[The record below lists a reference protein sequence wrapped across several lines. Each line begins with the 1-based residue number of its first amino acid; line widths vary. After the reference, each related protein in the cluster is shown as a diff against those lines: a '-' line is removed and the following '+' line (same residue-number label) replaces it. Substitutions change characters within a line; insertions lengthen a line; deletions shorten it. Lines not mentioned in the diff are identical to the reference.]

1 MSSAHWAHA
10 EIRRLRRLDAE
21 RVAGA
26 FREVAFVGSSVFREW
41 REMRDFERDWRALMR
56 RRDVR
61 VMNRAFGGSETR
73 DLLTYADDLT
83 RRETRAV
90 VYYCG
95 SNDVSN
101 GARAR
106 EVRDNFVAFVESRR
120 RLGVVYVS
128 VIDSPQKRAWG
139 LSDVVRDVNALCEQW
154 CAENGPSCAYVDLSR
169 VFEDPV
175 TGALAPLFREDGTH
189 LVPSAYD
196 GVIEAIEP
204 KLDDVLREVLESGGD
219 GEGDGEDDDAFLPPS
234 MRR

>member
-1 MSSAHWAHA
+1 MT
-10 EIRRLRRLDAE
+10 
-21 RVAGA
+21 
-26 FREVAFVGSSVFREW
+26 
-41 REMRDFERDWRALMR
+41 R

-73 DLLTYADDLT
+73 DLLTYANDLT

-120 RLGVVYVS
+120 RVSGGKLGVVYVS

-139 LSDVVRDVNALCEQW
+139 LSDVVRDVNAMCEQW

-219 GEGDGEDDDAFLPPS
+219 GEGEGEDDDAFLPPS